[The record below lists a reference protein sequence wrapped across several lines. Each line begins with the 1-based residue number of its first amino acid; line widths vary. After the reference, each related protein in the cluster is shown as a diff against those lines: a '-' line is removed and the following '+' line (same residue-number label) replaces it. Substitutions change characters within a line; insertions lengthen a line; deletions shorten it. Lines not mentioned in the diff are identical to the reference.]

1 MKREQKL
8 NTSFL
13 LLEMNV
19 TFLFLEIVHNL
30 LHLNLLSLN
39 LNLDYITKVSMMLF
53 NTHKRGNALE
63 FLENVDLV

>member
-13 LLEMNV
+13 LLEINV

-30 LHLNLLSLN
+30 LYLNLLSLY
-39 LNLDYITKVSMMLF
+39 LNLDYITKVSMLLF
-53 NTHKRGNALE
+53 NTYKRGNALE
-63 FLENVDLV
+63 FLKK